1 MYKHLYIYIFIE
13 RERGREREREY
24 DIYTMLHW
32 QTAKPWS
39 NSLTGERFVTTLDIQ
54 NHTLIPW
61 QEVWKDPEKPFWRAV
76 WGSKHLLAGYL
87 GYRATSITSECQLT
101 TTCAATHVNGRNPAY
116 SWYGK
121 YPSKISHIYI
131 YTYILYIYIFTRN
144 TQIYIYIVFETYLI
158 WHVLT
163 PNSWKRG
170 DEQRTSPDFDGWKMC
185 KACRSYCICT
195 FKTPTHPMLA
205 TRRRWGK
212 MRE

>member
-54 NHTLIPW
+54 NPTLIPCE
-61 QEVWKDPEKPFWRAV
+61 EVWKDPEKPFWRAV

-144 TQIYIYIVFETYLI
+144 TQIYIYSVWNISYMT
-158 WHVLT
+158 
-163 PNSWKRG
+163 
-170 DEQRTSPDFDGWKMC
+170 RTDTQFL
-185 KACRSYCICT
+185 
-195 FKTPTHPMLA
+195 KTGRWTKNI
-205 TRRRWGK
+205 TRLRRMKNVQGL
-212 MRE
+212 